1 VTVRFGLMLEAYLRA
16 SPDHLNILLKQFEAL
31 NKLNAVSQLVK
42 AAKVKDEVRLEIF
55 TVN

>member
-1 VTVRFGLMLEAYLRA
+1 MLEAYLRA